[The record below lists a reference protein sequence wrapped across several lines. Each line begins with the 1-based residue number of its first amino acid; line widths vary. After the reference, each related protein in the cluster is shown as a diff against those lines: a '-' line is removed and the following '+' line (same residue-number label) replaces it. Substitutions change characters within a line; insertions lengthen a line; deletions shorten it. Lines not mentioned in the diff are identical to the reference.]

1 MGMMLGRVEFDDRA
15 PPLAD
20 ICSAATEICGLPVV
34 VLESTD
40 DEIHDS
46 HATIAFACAPDVP
59 LTVYTYPSGA
69 AGNEPA
75 GTQTVHLE
83 AFIGQERTLIVAT
96 ALALESLGGVP
107 YGGISDDDRQEFGKQ
122 ISESELEARQRE
134 AERQARKLARTTVLM
149 LPILIPMGIIAIVWS
164 LITAPFEFWWRL
176 RRHKKA

>member
-1 MGMMLGRVEFDDRA
+1 MGIMLGHVEFDDRA

-46 HATIAFACAPDVP
+46 IATIAFACAPDVP
-59 LTVYTYPSGA
+59 LTVYTSSGVF
-69 AGNEPA
+69 GSQPA
-75 GTQTVHLE
+75 GTQTVCLE
-83 AFIGQERTLIVAT
+83 GFLGQERTLIVAT

-134 AERQARKLARTTVLM
+134 AERQARKLARTTVFM
-149 LPILIPMGIIAIVWS
+149 LPILIPMGIIVTVWS